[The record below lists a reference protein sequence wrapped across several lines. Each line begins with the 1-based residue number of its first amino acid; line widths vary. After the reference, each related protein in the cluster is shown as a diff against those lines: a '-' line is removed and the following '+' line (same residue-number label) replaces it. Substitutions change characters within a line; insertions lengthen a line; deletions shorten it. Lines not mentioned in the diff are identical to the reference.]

1 MVMAHLSSFARCTR
15 TRPGGA
21 KTSKAVLRRP
31 TREYQGDQERKERD
45 VLWFIVLLLV
55 LIALIGGWTVSK
67 LLLALLIVALVVALF
82 GAFGRTA

>member
-1 MVMAHLSSFARCTR
+1 M
-15 TRPGGA
+15 
-21 KTSKAVLRRP
+21 
-31 TREYQGDQERKERD
+31 
-45 VLWFIVLLLV
+45 LWFIVLLLV